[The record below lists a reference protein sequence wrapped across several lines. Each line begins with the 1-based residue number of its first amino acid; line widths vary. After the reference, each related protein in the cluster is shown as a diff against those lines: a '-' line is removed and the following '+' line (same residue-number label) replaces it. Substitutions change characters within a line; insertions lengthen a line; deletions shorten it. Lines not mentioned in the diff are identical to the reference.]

1 MSKFLEILEQHDPAN
16 QSKMDAAF
24 QAKFFLYEQ
33 EVPFSSKGS
42 QIILHAEQ
50 GDIILE
56 AVGMQARQVADAE
69 EDESINASTGT
80 YEVDHEVDQEVEKLG
95 SKAASG
101 LKGAAGKI
109 FGTSAQKAKAAT
121 KERGRVAGQAVDAY
135 RKGTDRI
142 KKGLNAVKQ
151 SAINRTY

>member
-56 AVGMQARQVADAE
+56 AVGMQAREVADAE

-80 YEVDHEVDQEVEKLG
+80 YEVDREVEKLG
-95 SKAASG
+95 NKANSG
-101 LKGAAGKI
+101 LKGLAAKAL
-109 FGTSAQKAKAAT
+109 GTAPQKAKSSVKKRNNVASKALRVYDDTT
-121 KERGRVAGQAVDAY
+121 KNLERQVSQA
-135 RKGTDRI
+135 
-142 KKGLNAVKQ
+142 Q
-151 SAINRTY
+151 SQMRNIRS

>member
-56 AVGMQARQVADAE
+56 AVGMQAREVADAE

-80 YEVDHEVDQEVEKLG
+80 YEVDQEVEKLG

-101 LKGAAGKI
+101 LKGVAGKL

-142 KKGLNAVKQ
+142 KKGLQAVKT

>member
-1 MSKFLEILEQHDPAN
+1 MSKFLEILEQHDPVN

-33 EVPFSSKGS
+33 KVPFSSKGS

-56 AVGMQARQVADAE
+56 AIGMQSRGDVADAE
-69 EDESINASTGT
+69 EDESIDASTGT
-80 YEVDHEVDQEVEKLG
+80 YAVDKEVENLAG
-95 SKAASG
+95 KASSG
-101 LKGAAGKI
+101 LKGLGAKLL
-109 FGTSAQKAKAAT
+109 GTSAQRAKTAT
-121 KERGRVAGQAVDAY
+121 KERQKVAGQAVDAY
-135 RKGTDRI
+135 RKGTERI
-142 KKGLNAVKQ
+142 KKGLQAVKT

>member
-56 AVGMQARQVADAE
+56 AVGMQAREVADAE

-80 YEVDHEVDQEVEKLG
+80 YEVDQEVEKLG
-95 SKAASG
+95 NKANSG
-101 LKGAAGKI
+101 LKGLAAKAL
-109 FGTSAQKAKAAT
+109 GTAPQKAKSSVKKRNNVASKALRVYDDTT
-121 KERGRVAGQAVDAY
+121 KNLERQVSQV
-135 RKGTDRI
+135 
-142 KKGLNAVKQ
+142 Q
-151 SAINRTY
+151 SQMRNIRS

>member
-56 AVGMQARQVADAE
+56 AVGMQAREVADAE

-80 YEVDHEVDQEVEKLG
+80 YEVDQEVEKLAD
-95 SKAASG
+95 KANSG
-101 LKGAAGKI
+101 LKGLAAKAW
-109 FGTSAQKAKAAT
+109 GTKAQKAKAAA
-121 KERGRVAGQAVDAY
+121 KERQNVAGQAVDAY

-142 KKGLNAVKQ
+142 KKGLQAVKT
-151 SAINRTY
+151 SAQARTY

>member
-1 MSKFLEILEQHDPAN
+1 MSKFLNILEQHDPAN

-33 EVPFSSKGS
+33 EVPFSSTGS
-42 QIILHAEQ
+42 KIILHAEQ

-56 AVGMQARQVADAE
+56 VVGMEARKVVNAE

-80 YEVDHEVDQEVEKLG
+80 YEVDQEVEKLG
-95 SKAASG
+95 STASG
-101 LKGAAGKI
+101 GLAGAAAKRL

-121 KERGRVAGQAVDAY
+121 KERQKVAGLAVDAY
-135 RKGTDRI
+135 RKGTERI
-142 KKGLNAVKQ
+142 KKGLQAVKQ
-151 SAINRTY
+151 SQIGRTY

>member
-56 AVGMQARQVADAE
+56 AVGMQARQDMGDLPE
-69 EDESINASTGT
+69 EEQQTVGSYDIDS
-80 YEVDHEVDQEVEKLG
+80 EVEKLG
-95 SKAASG
+95 AKSSLPNLGPLAMTK
-101 LKGAAGKI
+101 
-109 FGTSAQKAKAAT
+109 AQKAKRVA
-121 KERGRVAGQAVDAY
+121 KERENVAGQAIDAY
-135 RKGTDRI
+135 KRNTDSL
-142 KKGLNAVKQ
+142 KKAVQK
-151 SAINRTY
+151 SKTKKFNVV

>member
-24 QAKFFLYEQ
+24 QAKFFLYEA

-56 AVGMQARQVADAE
+56 AVGMQARQVADE
-69 EDESINASTGT
+69 EEQAVGSYDIDS
-80 YEVDHEVDQEVEKLG
+80 EVEKLG
-95 SKAASG
+95 AKAM
-101 LKGAAGKI
+101 KGIPGWMGKHT
-109 FGTSAQKAKAAT
+109 TSAQKAKAAA
-121 KERGRVAGQAVDAY
+121 KKRENVAGKAVVAY
-135 RKGTDRI
+135 MKNTKSLEDSI
-142 KKGLNAVKQ
+142 KNAATRSYNV
-151 SAINRTY
+151 N

>member
-69 EDESINASTGT
+69 EDESSYDIDS
-80 YEVDHEVDQEVEKLG
+80 EVEKLG
-95 SKAASG
+95 AKSSLPNLGPLAMTK
-101 LKGAAGKI
+101 
-109 FGTSAQKAKAAT
+109 AQKAKRVA
-121 KERGRVAGQAVDAY
+121 KERENVAGQAIDAY
-135 RKGTDRI
+135 KRNTDSL
-142 KKGLNAVKQ
+142 KKAVQK
-151 SAINRTY
+151 SKAKKFNVV

>member
-56 AVGMQARQVADAE
+56 AVGMKARQVADAE

-80 YEVDHEVDQEVEKLG
+80 YEVDQEVEKLG
-95 SKAASG
+95 NKAASG
-101 LKGAAGKI
+101 LKGAAGKL

-142 KKGLNAVKQ
+142 KKGLQAVKQ

>member
-16 QSKMDAAF
+16 QSKMDTAF
-24 QAKFFLYEQ
+24 QAKFFLYEA

-56 AVGMQARQVADAE
+56 AVGMKARKVADAE

-80 YEVDHEVDQEVEKLG
+80 YEVDQEVEKLG

-101 LKGAAGKI
+101 LKGVAGKL

-135 RKGTDRI
+135 RKGTERI
-142 KKGLNAVKQ
+142 KKGLDAVKR

>member
-33 EVPFSSKGS
+33 EVPFSSQGS

-69 EDESINASTGT
+69 EDESSYDI
-80 YEVDHEVDQEVEKLG
+80 DQEVEKLG
-95 SKAASG
+95 AKSSLPNLGRLSMTK
-101 LKGAAGKI
+101 
-109 FGTSAQKAKAAT
+109 AQKAKRVA
-121 KERGRVAGQAVDAY
+121 KERENVAGQAIDAY
-135 RKGTDRI
+135 KRNTDSL
-142 KKGLNAVKQ
+142 KKAVQK
-151 SAINRTY
+151 SKAKKFNVV

>member
-1 MSKFLEILEQHDPAN
+1 MSKFLEILEQHDPSN

-42 QIILHAEQ
+42 QIILHAER

-69 EDESINASTGT
+69 EDESSYDIDS
-80 YEVDHEVDQEVEKLG
+80 EVEKLG
-95 SKAASG
+95 AKAM
-101 LKGAAGKI
+101 KGIPGWLGKHT
-109 FGTSAQKAKAAT
+109 TSAQKAKAAAR
-121 KERGRVAGQAVDAY
+121 KREKVAGKAVDAY
-135 RKGTDRI
+135 MKNTKSLEDSI
-142 KKGLNAVKQ
+142 KNAET
-151 SAINRTY
+151 RTYNVH

>member
-33 EVPFSSKGS
+33 GVPFSSKGS

-56 AVGMQARQVADAE
+56 AVGMKARQDMGDLPE
-69 EDESINASTGT
+69 EEQQTVGSYDI
-80 YEVDHEVDQEVEKLG
+80 DQEVEKLG
-95 SKAASG
+95 AKSSLPNLGPLAMTK
-101 LKGAAGKI
+101 
-109 FGTSAQKAKAAT
+109 AQKAKRVA
-121 KERGRVAGQAVDAY
+121 KERENVAGQAIDAY
-135 RKGTDRI
+135 KRNTDSL
-142 KKGLNAVKQ
+142 KKAVQK
-151 SAINRTY
+151 SKAKKFNVV

>member
-24 QAKFFLYEQ
+24 QAKFFLYEA

-56 AVGMQARQVADAE
+56 AVGMQARKVADAE

-80 YEVDHEVDQEVEKLG
+80 YEVDKTVNDLDSQSWLQTDVKQLG
-95 SKAASG
+95 NKR
-101 LKGAAGKI
+101 K
-109 FGTSAQKAKAAT
+109 
-121 KERGRVAGQAVDAY
+121 AGQAAKRRRALLPKVLQAYDA
-135 RKGTDRI
+135 GTKRI
-142 KKGLNAVKQ
+142 EKGLDAVKQ

>member
-80 YEVDHEVDQEVEKLG
+80 YEVDQEVEKLG

-101 LKGAAGKI
+101 LKGVAGKL

-135 RKGTDRI
+135 RKGTERI
-142 KKGLNAVKQ
+142 KKGLDAVKR
-151 SAINRTY
+151 SAINLTY

>member
-24 QAKFFLYEQ
+24 QAKFFLYEA

-56 AVGMQARQVADAE
+56 AVGMKARQVADAE

-80 YEVDHEVDQEVEKLG
+80 YEVDQEVEKLG

-101 LKGAAGKI
+101 LKGVAGKL

-121 KERGRVAGQAVDAY
+121 KERGRVAGEAVKAY
-135 RKGTDRI
+135 RKGTERI
-142 KKGLNAVKQ
+142 KKGLDAVKR

>member
-16 QSKMDAAF
+16 QSKMDTAF

-33 EVPFSSKGS
+33 EVPFSAKGS

-56 AVGMQARQVADAE
+56 AVGMKVKKVADAEE

-80 YEVDHEVDQEVEKLG
+80 YEVDQEVEKLG

-101 LKGAAGKI
+101 LKGVAGKI

-135 RKGTDRI
+135 RKGTERI
-142 KKGLNAVKQ
+142 KKGLDAVKR
-151 SAINRTY
+151 SAIKRTY

>member
-42 QIILHAEQ
+42 QIILHADQ

-80 YEVDHEVDQEVEKLG
+80 YEVDQEVEKLG

-121 KERGRVAGQAVDAY
+121 QERGRVAGQAVDAY

-142 KKGLNAVKQ
+142 KKGLQAVKT
-151 SAINRTY
+151 SAQTRTY